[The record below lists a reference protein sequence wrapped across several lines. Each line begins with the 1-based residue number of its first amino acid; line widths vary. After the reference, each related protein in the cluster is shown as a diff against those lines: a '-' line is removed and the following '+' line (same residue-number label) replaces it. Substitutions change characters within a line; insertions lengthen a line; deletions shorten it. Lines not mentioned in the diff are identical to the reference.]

1 MTLQYMDALKEM
13 AAGESTKFVL
23 PMEMTKLMSGIGN
36 VMGGSSV
43 SSDNN
48 N

>member
-13 AAGESTKFVL
+13 AAGSSTKFVL

-36 VMGGSSV
+36 VMGAASTNE
-43 SSDNN
+43 DQN
-48 N
+48 

>member
-23 PMEMTKLMSGIGN
+23 PMEMTNLMSGIGN
-36 VMGGSSV
+36 IMGTASTT
-43 SSDNN
+43 DNN
-48 N
+48 